1 MQKEI
6 IKKISFYLYNYN
18 NIDDLISERRTN
30 IIDAIDVTNR
40 AWLKS
45 KTSKG
50 NTLEDQIIED
60 QIIKLNNDSLILE
73 YKRWQVFIKK
83 VLAFLYKHSPIT
95 HKFLVLKYFK
105 KFKDEDI
112 LKSLKIDSKAL
123 ISIKSNLLALIYEN
137 AQKRDLI

>member
-50 NTLEDQIIED
+50 NT
-60 QIIKLNNDSLILE
+60 
-73 YKRWQVFIKK
+73 
-83 VLAFLYKHSPIT
+83 
-95 HKFLVLKYFK
+95 
-105 KFKDEDI
+105 
-112 LKSLKIDSKAL
+112 
-123 ISIKSNLLALIYEN
+123 
-137 AQKRDLI
+137 

>member
-50 NTLEDQIIED
+50 NTLEDQII
-60 QIIKLNNDSLILE
+60 KLNNDSLILE
-73 YKRWQVFIKK
+73 YKRWQVLIKK
-83 VLAFLYKHSPIT
+83 VLAFLYKNSPIT
-95 HKFLVLKYFK
+95 YKFLVLKYFK

>member
-30 IIDAIDVTNR
+30 IIDAIDVTNI

-50 NTLEDQIIED
+50 NTLED

-73 YKRWQVFIKK
+73 YKRWQVLIKRY
-83 VLAFLYKHSPIT
+83 LLFYISTPLLPIN
-95 HKFLVLKYFK
+95 FWF
-105 KFKDEDI
+105 
-112 LKSLKIDSKAL
+112 
-123 ISIKSNLLALIYEN
+123 
-137 AQKRDLI
+137 

>member
-40 AWLKS
+40 VWLKS

-50 NTLEDQIIED
+50 NTLEDQII
-60 QIIKLNNDSLILE
+60 KLNNDSLILE
-73 YKRWQVFIKK
+73 YRRWQVLIKK
-83 VLAFLYKHSPIT
+83 VLAFLYKHSTIT

-123 ISIKSNLLALIYEN
+123 ISIKNNLLALIYEN

>member
-50 NTLEDQIIED
+50 NTLEDQII
-60 QIIKLNNDSLILE
+60 KLNNDSLILE
-73 YKRWQVFIKK
+73 YKRWQVLIKK

-95 HKFLVLKYFK
+95 YKFLVLKYFK

>member
-50 NTLEDQIIED
+50 NTLEDQII
-60 QIIKLNNDSLILE
+60 KLNNDSLILE
-73 YKRWQVFIKK
+73 YKRWQVLIKRY
-83 VLAFLYKHSPIT
+83 LLFYISTPLLPIN
-95 HKFLVLKYFK
+95 F
-105 KFKDEDI
+105 
-112 LKSLKIDSKAL
+112 
-123 ISIKSNLLALIYEN
+123 
-137 AQKRDLI
+137 